1 MRHDKLQDVAEMLE
15 VLAREVRRMM
25 REDDDAT
32 LTTVGITVS
41 DASMEELYESG
52 KRVRVIVRDS
62 YFGRV
67 GTLMG
72 QRGKQFWNVK
82 LEGRDGEVDKM
93 IYKKQSSLALI
104 E

>member
-1 MRHDKLQDVAEMLE
+1 MRCDELHNVVEMLE
-15 VLAREVRRMM
+15 VLAQEVRRMM
-25 REDDDAT
+25 REDDDTT

-52 KRVRVIVRDS
+52 KRVQVIVRDT
-62 YFGRV
+62 YFGQV
-67 GTLMG
+67 GTLLG

-82 LEGRDGEVDKM
+82 LEGGDGEVEKV

-104 E
+104 G